1 VSVEGMNK
9 AEVER
14 GGERSGRL
22 RSILHMIV
30 QGMQKQKP
38 PSPHCKGQ
46 ASVSCNRKKGKRRG
60 GEAKKTTVRLW
71 KEGATTPQ
79 PQSFRLIALRRTLL
93 LRLSNLTVEA
103 DRVQSL
109 LLLLRLE
116 GSGKGVLRERR
127 VGCGHCDCL
136 RELKWSANGG
146 D

>member
-71 KEGATTPQ
+71 KEGE
-79 PQSFRLIALRRTLL
+79 RRTGKQPPLN
-93 LRLSNLTVEA
+93 LRASASSLSAVRFSFVSPT
-103 DRVQSL
+103 
-109 LLLLRLE
+109 
-116 GSGKGVLRERR
+116 
-127 VGCGHCDCL
+127 
-136 RELKWSANGG
+136 
-146 D
+146 